1 MNILMK
7 QALYKVA
14 FLPFGYLID
23 LWRFRV
29 FDDGRKTILHV
40 YSACFTSVCTRDQT

>member
-7 QALYKVA
+7 QALFKEA

-29 FDDGRKTILHV
+29 FDGTISEDNYNEEWWKL
-40 YSACFTSVCTRDQT
+40 R